1 MKFLYALVSLSI
13 ISFFRHVFVLSK
25 ASGGKLR
32 KTINTWISASD
43 DSLDLLSSSSSY
55 TEEAKS
61 DYISSLPGLSF
72 KPQFKQFSGY
82 IPVSPTRKIHYW
94 YIESSSDPNNDPV
107 VFWTNGGPG
116 CSGLLGLG
124 TEFGPFIFEKDGVLT
139 ENPNSWNKIAN
150 ILYVE
155 QPAGVGFSTFDS
167 EDDKF
172 VDDNRAAV
180 DNYALIVEFF
190 KRFPER
196 LGNDFYIASESF
208 GGHYIPHLAK
218 EILDKNDGTI
228 QFRGFLVG
236 NPYVDPF
243 SNDVTMIQTYY
254 MHGLIALPL
263 FSAWEQQCTDP
274 EQYDENT
281 CDSLVDAMFTEAG
294 TGINPY
300 ALDFPTCTEPDSSD
314 YPPTL
319 EAHVNSMGVLSTSSI
334 ARRRGLSS
342 QSSITSSLSNLPPF
356 LPDLD
361 VYHPCA
367 ESHLY
372 HYLNRDDV
380 KTALHVETDK
390 NWTMCTDDIEYS
402 NDDRNKPQ
410 MYLYKD
416 LIKRAMHHGNNLKM
430 MIFSGDDDS
439 SK

>member
-1 MKFLYALVSLSI
+1 MKVIYALVSLST
-13 ISFFRHVFVLSK
+13 ISFIRHIFVLSTTS
-25 ASGGKLR
+25 AGKLR
-32 KTINTWISASD
+32 KTTEKSTP
-43 DSLDLLSSSSSY
+43 DSLELLESSLY

-61 DYISSLPGLSF
+61 DYISSLPGLTF

-94 YIESSSDPNNDPV
+94 YIESSSDPNKDPV

-139 ENPNSWNKIAN
+139 ENPSSWNKVAN

-155 QPAGVGFSTFDS
+155 QPAGVGFSTYDS

-172 VDDNRAAV
+172 VDDDRAAV

-196 LGNDFYIASESF
+196 LSNEFYIASESF

-218 EILDKNDGTI
+218 EILDKNDGNI
-228 QFRGFLVG
+228 NFRGFLVG

-274 EQYDENT
+274 DQYDENT

-300 ALDFPTCTEPDSSD
+300 ALDFPTCTEPGNSD
-314 YPPTL
+314 YPPFL
-319 EAHVNSMGVLSTSSI
+319 EAQVTSDGDLSSV
-334 ARRRGLSS
+334 ARHRGLSA

-356 LPDLD
+356 LPDID

-380 KTALHVETDK
+380 KTALHVEMDK
-390 NWTMCTDDIEYS
+390 DWAMCSDDIQYS
-402 NDDRNKPQ
+402 DDDKNKPQ
-410 MYLYKD
+410 MYLYKE
-416 LIKRAMHHGNNLKM
+416 LIKKAKVQGSRLKM

-439 SK
+439 SKLCVFCF